1 MSERITAVLV
11 DDERNSREVLTKLL
25 SKNHPEIEI
34 IGEASDVDEAFDV
47 CMKIKPQLV
56 FLDIQMPR
64 ANGFNLLK
72 KFNEVPFEIIFV
84 TSYDH
89 YAITAIKFS
98 ALDYLLKP
106 VELSDLKV
114 AITKAMKSII
124 GKTNQQVQIINL
136 LHNLEN
142 DTTDRKFAV
151 HSSEKVKMLS
161 EQSVVFIEGDGRY
174 CHLTINT
181 GEVFT
186 TPKNLKD
193 FEDYFSAKSSFIRIS
208 KTYMINASYIKE
220 YNKGEP
226 FIVKMMNDKTFEV
239 ARRKKPEV
247 LERLRDRVDKQN
259 NN

>member
-1 MSERITAVLV
+1 MSERIKVVLV

-34 IGEASDVDEAFDV
+34 IGEASNVEEAYHL
-47 CMKIKPQLV
+47 CIELKPQLV

-72 KFNEVPFEIIFV
+72 KIDEVPFEVIFV

-106 VELSDLKV
+106 IELNDLKN
-114 AITKAMKSII
+114 AIAKAIKSI
-124 GKTNQQVQIINL
+124 TNRIKPQTQIINL
-136 LHNLEN
+136 LHNLESDITN
-142 DTTDRKFAV
+142 RKFAV
-151 HSSEKVKMLS
+151 HSGEKVKILS
-161 EQSVVFIEGDGRY
+161 AQSVVFIEGDGRY
-174 CHLTINT
+174 CHLTMQND
-181 GEVFT
+181 EVYT

-193 FEDYFSAKSSFIRIS
+193 FEDYFGLKSTFIRIS
-208 KTYMINASYIKE
+208 KTFLINATHIKE
-220 YNKGEP
+220 YSKGEP
-226 FIVKMMNDKTFEV
+226 FIIKMINDSVFEV

-247 LERLRDRVDKQN
+247 LNRLREIK
-259 NN
+259 